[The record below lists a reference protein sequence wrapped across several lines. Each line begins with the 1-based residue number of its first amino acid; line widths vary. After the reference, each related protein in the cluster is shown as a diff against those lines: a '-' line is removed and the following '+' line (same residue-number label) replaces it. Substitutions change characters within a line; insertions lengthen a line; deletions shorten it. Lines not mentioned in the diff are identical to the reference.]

1 LGSKHYRL
9 MTHIFVSNT
18 LLILFIFFKIFH
30 DQKISFLK
38 QILSEDVSCQ
48 QISSADFVF
57 VSRIRQKIFFVS
69 RFVFRQQMSL
79 HLSTKRRSRRH
90 IHVHASLFRE
100 GNIFSSGGRAF
111 SLQSRLHS
119 GIGTK
124 PLPVTVN
131 RYCRLTTATTTAIF
145 KNRSTTIAFFW
156 RVSYT
161 TTAIRITIP
170 LLLLRYHHYQHS

>member
-1 LGSKHYRL
+1 
-9 MTHIFVSNT
+9 MTRRF
-18 LLILFIFFKIFH
+18 
-30 DQKISFLK
+30 SFLK

-79 HLSTKRRSRRH
+79 HLSTKRRSRRY

-100 GNIFSSGGRAF
+100 GNMFSSGGRAF

-119 GIGTK
+119 F
-124 PLPVTVN
+124 
-131 RYCRLTTATTTAIF
+131 CRTF
-145 KNRSTTIAFFW
+145 QK
-156 RVSYT
+156 
-161 TTAIRITIP
+161 
-170 LLLLRYHHYQHS
+170 